1 MRTGKIGRIAI
12 AVLLALCMLAAVVAP
27 AFAAPETTDDWY
39 KDFESLA
46 GELISRTDSLRQEM
60 DDLNK
65 RFEEVELRDRLE
77 EGTPDSSEFDAAVER
92 AKTEEDATNQ
102 RTARRLREALQNE
115 AAMAE
120 ARMALDAAYV
130 EYLGMMTSRG
140 IALRKEVNAAMREFE
155 AQNAK
160 NFDSK
165 WPERKELDE
174 TFEKESEA
182 FEDESEAFD
191 ENEVGVSKMDE
202 EETELLERAKEH
214 VVCKGDGFEISYAF
228 DDGDLYLAIENDRE
242 DEVLS
247 IKCEDLKVNGEV
259 VDGVELRAS
268 VDPGETVLEPF
279 EFEDSFEFDVEDEFD
294 AKAEILL
301 DAGDGDFETKSIL
314 ISNKKRV
321 G

>member
-1 MRTGKIGRIAI
+1 MRTGKIGRIVV
-12 AVLLALCMLAAVVAP
+12 AVLLALCMLAAAVAP

-65 RFEEVELRDRLE
+65 RIGEVELRDRLE
-77 EGTPDSSEFDAAVER
+77 EGAPDSSEFDDAVER
-92 AKTEEDATNQ
+92 AKSDEEAANQ

-120 ARMALDAAYV
+120 ARMALDAAYL

-174 TFEKESEA
+174 EFEE
-182 FEDESEAFD
+182 ESEAFD
-191 ENEVGVSKMDE
+191 EDEVEISEVDE
-202 EETELLERAKEH
+202 EDAKLLERAKEH

-247 IKCEDLKVNGEV
+247 IKCEDLKVNGDV
-259 VDGVELRAS
+259 VDGVELMAS